1 MEIVA
6 IQKYLNTSPR
16 KIRLVADL
24 VRSMKPK
31 AALGVLKFT
40 RQAAAK
46 PLSKAINTAL
56 SNARQQ
62 NIVVEDLIFKK
73 MEVNEGPVLKR
84 FRAGSRGRAKPYKKR
99 ISHIKIVLSD
109 ELIVDSKEKNV
120 KKEGKHS

>member
-40 RQAAAK
+40 RQSAAK